1 MILNVNDIVT
11 PKKQHPCGSSQW
23 EILRTG
29 ADIKMRC
36 LGCNHQVMLA
46 RSTVEKS
53 IKSIPN
59 STKNI

>member
-11 PKKQHPCGSSQW
+11 LKKQHPCGSSQW